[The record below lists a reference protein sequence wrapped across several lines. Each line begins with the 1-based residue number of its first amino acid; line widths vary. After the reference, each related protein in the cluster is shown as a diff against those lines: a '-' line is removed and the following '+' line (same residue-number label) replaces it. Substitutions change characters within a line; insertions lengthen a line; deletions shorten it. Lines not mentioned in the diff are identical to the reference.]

1 MSSLDQVR
9 KHFDRDA
16 PRFDAIYERRKSWL
30 DRFVDSFRS
39 VVVRR
44 FELVRALA
52 PLPGP
57 WSVLDVGCGTCRY
70 GLALAPLGA
79 AKVVG
84 LDVSDA
90 MIELARSE
98 IRRTGLE
105 SRFELIVGDFLG
117 YRTDAR
123 FEAALAMGYFDYLRD
138 PLPHLQKLKA
148 LCSGRIF
155 ASFPKRWEW
164 RVPMRRVRFLFSR
177 GYVRF
182 YSRREVEE
190 LLARAGFERE
200 RVHLVDMGRDW
211 ILVANCSSPASSV

>member
-52 PLPGP
+52 PLPGR
-57 WSVLDVGCGTCRY
+57 WQVLDVGCGTCRY
-70 GLALAPLGA
+70 GLALASLGA

-84 LDVSDA
+84 IDVSGT

-98 IRRTGLE
+98 IRRRGLE
-105 SRFELIVGDFLG
+105 TRFDLVVGDFLG
-117 YRTDAR
+117 WRSNER
-123 FEAALAMGYFDYLRD
+123 FEAVLAMGYFDYLRD
-138 PLPHLQKLKA
+138 PAPHLEKLKS
-148 LCSGRIF
+148 LCSGRLF
-155 ASFPKRWEW
+155 ASLPKRWEW
-164 RVPMRRVRFLFSR
+164 RVPMRRVRFLLSR
-177 GYVRF
+177 SYVRF
-182 YSRREVEE
+182 YSRGQVED
-190 LLARAGFERE
+190 LLRRAGFEQE

-211 ILVANCSSPASSV
+211 ILVANCLS